1 MYLCVCYMCFGVCV
15 CVSMCGVC
23 VCVCVVCA
31 CLRVC
36 VCVFVCVCVVCVC
49 VCVCACLRVC
59 VFVCVCDRYRSRGNR
74 CKYME
79 IGGLSTNLRQVAQ
92 QCIRCSSLTTLD
104 LSPSTP
110 KTTP

>member
-23 VCVCVVCA
+23 VCVCV
-31 CLRVC
+31 
-36 VCVFVCVCVVCVC
+36 
-49 VCVCACLRVC
+49 VCACLRVC